1 MTDSDQHDDDVADDR
16 DDLTPRQWVF
26 AVIFGILFLGLLS
39 VIRGVLLD
47 DLAVGD
53 AIVVAILVMLVVLV
67 AGAVYRV
74 RR

>member
-26 AVIFGILFLGLLS
+26 AVILGILLLGLLS
-39 VIRGVLLD
+39 VVRGVFLEDLSLD
-47 DLAVGD
+47 D

-67 AGAVYRV
+67 AGAVYRI